1 MRLKDIKMSAVP
13 HATRWSEE
21 GEGRGGEEII
31 EALPDATRTL
41 SFGECSSGVSLLGLS
56 GGVLRDAGAPQRLN
70 IALNS
75 ISYTSS

>member
-1 MRLKDIKMSAVP
+1 MQHVGVR
-13 HATRWSEE
+13 RGRE
-21 GEGRGGEEII
+21 GGGKEITA
-31 EALPDATRTL
+31 ALPDATRTL

>member
-1 MRLKDIKMSAVP
+1 MQHVGVRM
-13 HATRWSEE
+13 
-21 GEGRGGEEII
+21 GEEII
-31 EALPDATRTL
+31 AVIPDATRTF
-41 SFGECSSGVSLLGLS
+41 SFGECSTGVLGLS